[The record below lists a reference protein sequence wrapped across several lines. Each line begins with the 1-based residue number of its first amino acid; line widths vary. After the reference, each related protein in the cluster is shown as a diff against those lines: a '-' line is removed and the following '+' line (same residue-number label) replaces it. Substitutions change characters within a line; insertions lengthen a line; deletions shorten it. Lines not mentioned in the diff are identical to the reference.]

1 VIIVSE
7 VRIVGFRSI
16 RQIELPGLGN
26 STALAGLNNCGK
38 SNVLRALNA
47 FFSGETDPGSPLEVD
62 RDFYRFGPKGKAK
75 VIEVELHFKL
85 PESFKLGTRLKDV
98 EAFLGGSDFSIGKRW
113 RREEPFPTYLKD
125 GTEVALQDRQK
136 IDQFLQRINF
146 RYIPNRVLPI
156 DIIRGE
162 HQGLQ
167 GVLVRRLSAKTKNA
181 QKTFEVLHDTSAA
194 LIKAL
199 SKRVR
204 QAVPDLG
211 DLELATPASWAEMA
225 FTFGYRLTQSGV
237 ETQDTEQGSGIQSLL
252 MLETLYLID
261 RDYFQRFGW
270 RQAAIWAVEEPE
282 SSLHSSLEARI
293 ASFLASMAKDPKSR
307 LQILATTHSDLVMQ
321 YSDHAILL
329 KRDGPQ
335 TVREEVADRRELLS
349 KVSRAGISR
358 WVHPLL
364 HFPLDPLILVGGK
377 FDWVFLTRAFS
388 LLSPGFRPQV
398 SYLELLSG
406 NSGGVEQTIKYLKAH
421 RDVIG
426 ARPDEAPVILVID
439 WDSKSKEDSAK
450 GAFPKGSPGSAVVW
464 PSEALNPKLG
474 KSFKGVERCYSERLV
489 TLASENGAEIAVK
502 KDGTY
507 VADRDSYGATKQLL
521 SGIVESN
528 LERADLVHAEGFLR
542 GLLKT
547 AAITSLPVQLEA
559 KFE

>member
-1 VIIVSE
+1 MIIVSE
-7 VRIVGFRSI
+7 VRIRGFRSI

-47 FFSGETDPGSPLEVD
+47 FFSGDTDPSAPLDVD

-113 RREEPFPTYLKD
+113 RRDEPFPTYLKD

-156 DIIRGE
+156 DIIRSE
-162 HQGLQ
+162 HRGLQ
-167 GVLVRRLSAKTKNA
+167 GVLVRRLSGKAKGA
-181 QKTFEVLHDTSAA
+181 EKTFEVLHDTSAA

-199 SKRVR
+199 SKRVK

-293 ASFLASMAKDPKSR
+293 ASFLASMARDPQSR
-307 LQILATTHSDLVMQ
+307 LQILATTHSDLVVQ

-335 TVREEVADRRELLS
+335 TVREQVVDRRELLA

-364 HFPLDPLILVGGK
+364 HFPLDPVILVEGK

-388 LLSPGFRPQV
+388 LLSPGFQPRV

-406 NSGGVEQTIKYLKAH
+406 DSGGIEQTIKYLKSN
-421 RDVIG
+421 RDVIA
-426 ARPDEAPVILVID
+426 ARPSEAPVFLVID
-439 WDSKSKEDSAK
+439 WDSKNKEDSAK
-450 GAFPKGSPGSAVVW
+450 GVFPTGSLGSAVVW

-474 KSFKGVERCYSERLV
+474 RSFKGVERSYSERLV
-489 TLASENGAEIAVK
+489 ELAIAKGAEIAVK

-507 VADRDSYGATKQLL
+507 MADKESYGDTKQLL
-521 SGIVESN
+521 SAIVESN
-528 LERADLVHAEGFLR
+528 LERADLVHAEEFLR
-542 GLLKT
+542 GLLKKASTT
-547 AAITSLPVQLEA
+547 APPVQPEAELE
-559 KFE
+559 